1 MADVRSATVDQQHQH
16 GAEQQVSTQ
25 QDRTDATLTI
35 DLEPQIDTREY
46 RYFKAGPFI
55 QGGDN
60 RFDPS
65 LCNMMESRRE
75 DEDDVVVEDGELA
88 TRYSSDVS
96 PYGVWGRGNMRD
108 WTVTRA
114 QLCRRVKMR
123 GP

>member
-1 MADVRSATVDQQHQH
+1 MPADGV
-16 GAEQQVSTQ
+16 
-25 QDRTDATLTI
+25 
-35 DLEPQIDTREY
+35 EY

-96 PYGVWGRGNMRD
+96 PYGVWGRGATSYFATNQ
-108 WTVTRA
+108 TPEYHHNSNVICTLHVPA
-114 QLCRRVKMR
+114 
-123 GP
+123 